1 MLNGAILCIDDEDI
15 ILDSL
20 HEQLEK
26 FFGSCYLYETA
37 ENAEEGL
44 EIIEELR
51 KDEIKILIIVT
62 DWLMPGMNGDEFL
75 IKVHRK
81 YPSIVKIMLTGQAN
95 DEAINRA
102 KKYANLFGVL
112 YKPWSEDELF
122 NIIKS
127 GLNKNE

>member
-1 MLNGAILCIDDEDI
+1 MVNGAILCVDDENI

-20 HEQLEK
+20 CEQLEK
-26 FFGSCYLYETA
+26 NFGTDYLYETA

-44 EIIEELR
+44 EIIEELI

-75 IKVHRK
+75 IRVHGK

-95 DEAINRA
+95 EEAINKA
-102 KKYANLFGVL
+102 KKHAELFGVL
-112 YKPWSEDELF
+112 YKPWSEDELL

-127 GLNKNE
+127 ALSKNE

>member
-1 MLNGAILCIDDEDI
+1 MVNGAILCVDDEDI

-26 FFGSCYLYETA
+26 YFGPSYLYETA

-44 EIIEELR
+44 EIIEELH

-75 IKVHRK
+75 IRVHEK

-95 DEAINRA
+95 EAAINKA
-102 KKYANLFGVL
+102 KKHADLFGVL

-127 GLNKNE
+127 ALSKNE

>member
-1 MLNGAILCIDDEDI
+1 MINGAILCIDDEDI

-26 FFGSCYLYETA
+26 YFGSSYLYETA

-44 EIIEELR
+44 EIIEELH

-75 IKVHRK
+75 IRIHRK

-95 DEAINRA
+95 EEAINKAR
-102 KKYANLFGVL
+102 KYAGLFGVL

-127 GLNKNE
+127 GLTKNE